1 MCLSTNKSKHHP
13 VIKNFQN
20 SERSRTELK
29 MSLQFSSR
37 FHILYFKENI
47 SCKRIRV
54 LFLARNLWGIRIF
67 RTDRRGCVCLIEA
80 NWSRVKIAV
89 ECMKICSHRTKQ
101 EWYHLLT
108 STGQESNNQSS
119 KQELKS
125 SSNLLIFLVCLFFV
139 CCFVLTSRI
148 WCFRCLLSYL
158 QGFNFNRDYQCSM
171 SSEIH
176 NLQLKFT
183 FFL

>member
-1 MCLSTNKSKHHP
+1 
-13 VIKNFQN
+13 
-20 SERSRTELK
+20 
-29 MSLQFSSR
+29 
-37 FHILYFKENI
+37 
-47 SCKRIRV
+47 
-54 LFLARNLWGIRIF
+54 
-67 RTDRRGCVCLIEA
+67 
-80 NWSRVKIAV
+80 
-89 ECMKICSHRTKQ
+89 MKICSHRTKQ

-119 KQELKS
+119 KQEWKS

-176 NLQLKFT
+176 NLQLEFT
-183 FFL
+183 FFLWFFFLTLDGHLENPTEINLSRFGESQKQGGLFTVFCARNNTSSHTLPSVNIPMKYCFSVTLPENWFKFCLFRRSETHNVW